1 MKPEQKLYQKLKKNT
16 PNILWSR
23 LETWVN
29 FGIPDLIGYHN
40 LSGFFM
46 LELKIQTGNKIRFSP
61 HQILFH
67 TTRNK
72 RNFILVEQAPPRA
85 PSSLKLYGSKSIE
98 GLLLDPREV
107 KPLAVNDFQLIENIL
122 IDKPAN

>member
-29 FGIPDLIGYHN
+29 LGIPDLIGYHN

-46 LELKIQTGNKIRFSP
+46 VELKIQTGNKIRFSP
-61 HQILFH
+61 HQILYH
-67 TTRNK
+67 TMRTN
-72 RNFILVEQAPPRA
+72 RNFIVVEQARKGGSRPI
-85 PSSLKLYGSKSIE
+85 KLYGSKSIE
-98 GLLLDPREV
+98 GLILDPREV
-107 KPLAVNDFQLIENIL
+107 KPLAVNDWALIENLL
-122 IDKPAN
+122 INKPAN